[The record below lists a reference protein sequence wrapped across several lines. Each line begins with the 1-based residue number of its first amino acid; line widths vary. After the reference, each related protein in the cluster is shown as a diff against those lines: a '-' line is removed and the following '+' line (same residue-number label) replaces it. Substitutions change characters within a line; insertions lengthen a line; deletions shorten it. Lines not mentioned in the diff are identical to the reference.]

1 MAARKKP
8 VVRKTERA
16 KTGPK
21 PMAEEPIVIMN
32 IRLPVSIKKALDKY
46 AADDA
51 RPASAKLSLILQERL
66 KDKVNLK

>member
-1 MAARKKP
+1 MVARKKTQ
-8 VVRKTERA
+8 KA

-32 IRLPVSIKKALDKY
+32 IRLPLSIKKALDKY

-51 RPASAKLSLILQERL
+51 RPASAKLRLILQEHL
-66 KDKVNLK
+66 KDKGYLK

>member
-1 MAARKKP
+1 MVARKKTSQ
-8 VVRKTERA
+8 KT

-32 IRLPVSIKKALDKY
+32 IRLPVSIKKASDKC

-51 RPASAKLSLILQERL
+51 RHASSKLRLILQKHL
-66 KDKVNLK
+66 KEKGYLK